1 MPDYKSSLMVDCKL
15 TGKSIMRALDIA
27 VEFVKIRTHLMV
39 PLKGTYKLFIIGNI
53 YLAYK
58 TTMSDM
64 NAQYI

>member
-1 MPDYKSSLMVDCKL
+1 MFDYKSSLMVDCKL

-39 PLKGTYKLFIIGNI
+39 PFTYKLFIIGNI
-53 YLAYK
+53 YPAYK